1 VVTGGANRDVKI
13 LILGGGGMLGH
24 KMFQVLGHR
33 FPDTWCT
40 LREPREDSP
49 LGQLPLFQAG
59 RVLDGV
65 DASNVEALERFV
77 RDVRPAVIVN
87 CVGVIKQRSEAQSI
101 IGSITVNALLP
112 HRLARVASEWN
123 GRLIHFSTDCVFS
136 GRKGQYRE
144 ADEPD
149 PVDLYGRTK
158 LLGEV
163 AADNA
168 LTLRTSFIGRELR
181 HGQSLLEWFLAQNH
195 QKVGGYRRVWW
206 SGTTSN
212 HLAEVVGNLI
222 GEGPPLAGLY
232 HLSGVRLSKY
242 DLLLKLRDGLGL
254 DLEVEPSD
262 TVVCDRSL
270 DGSRFAQATG
280 YRAPSWDGLIAQLVS
295 DPTPYDR
302 WGSQHAH
309 AR

>member
-1 VVTGGANRDVKI
+1 MPSGANRDVKV
-13 LILGGGGMLGH
+13 LVLGGGGMLGH

-33 FPDTWCT
+33 YPDTWCT
-40 LREPREDSP
+40 LRERRNHSP
-49 LGQLPLFQAG
+49 LGQMALFQSAKVVDG
-59 RVLDGV
+59 LD
-65 DASNVEALERFV
+65 AANLEALERLV
-77 RDVRPAVIVN
+77 REIRPAVIVN
-87 CVGVIKQRSEAQSI
+87 CIGVIKQRPEAQDV

-112 HRLARVASEWN
+112 HRLARVASEWD

-144 ADEPD
+144 ADDPD

-163 AADNA
+163 AAENA

-195 QKVGGYRRVWW
+195 QKVAGYRRVWW

-222 GEGPPLAGLY
+222 GNGPPLSGLY
-232 HLSGVRLSKY
+232 QLSGVRLSKY

-254 DLEVEPSD
+254 DIEVEPSD

-270 DGSRFAQATG
+270 DGGRFAQATG
-280 YRAPSWDGLIAQLVS
+280 YRAPSWDSLIAQLMS